1 MSNAS
6 EIRLGGKLEKQKNLE
21 RKTIK
26 EWIKYIQEKI
36 RNNSDYDSVYE
47 EYKIFL
53 ENKLKENPKNVEVI
67 CQLVAVY
74 NELIHQFPL

>member
-1 MSNAS
+1 MLFSWLSATS
-6 EIRLGGKLEKQKNLE
+6 EVRLGGKLEKQKNLE
-21 RKTIK
+21 RKTVK

-53 ENKLKENPKNVEVI
+53 ENKLKENPKNVE
-67 CQLVAVY
+67 
-74 NELIHQFPL
+74 ELFVN